1 MINKRI
7 NLLENIITLAE
18 FKEKFRKIGTSFTR
32 NRKLPFAELVFFLIN
47 SCKKSLQ
54 IEINNFFKFIGEDM
68 EYSKQALCK
77 ARLNILPEGF
87 RELNNVWVK
96 DVYKENEFNT
106 FNGYRILAID
116 GTTFELPYTED
127 LKEEFGEIK
136 NNNGVLKKALGRAS
150 ILYDVE
156 NNLVIDGV
164 LDKYTSSERTM
175 AISHLETW
183 SKFKKEIKD
192 NTKDLNIFDRG
203 YPSVYLISYMINRD
217 TDFLMRITKS
227 FLSETNEVISR
238 DGEVDEIVEIN
249 ITKSKLKNSIR
260 DKRARNEVKLGDKI
274 KVRVL
279 KIMLDTG
286 NYEYLITSL
295 LDKESFK
302 KEMFKELYFKRWG
315 VETAYDKLK
324 NTLEIENFSGIKS
337 IVIKQEFYINIL
349 VNNMCSEFIDE
360 VQKEIDE
367 ESKNKNNKY
376 VYIVNRNYALGTIKG
391 EFANLI
397 FAKPGREADRII
409 NRIKKLLKKD
419 KTPIRDG
426 RSFPRDMDKPCNKYP
441 MTRKRVF

>member
-1 MINKRI
+1 
-7 NLLENIITLAE
+7 
-18 FKEKFRKIGTSFTR
+18 
-32 NRKLPFAELVFFLIN
+32 
-47 SCKKSLQ
+47 
-54 IEINNFFKFIGEDM
+54 M

-156 NNLVIDGV
+156 NNLVIDGI

-192 NTKDLNIFDRG
+192 NTKDISLFDRG

-227 FLSETNEVISR
+227 FLSETNEIISKE
-238 DGEVDEIVEIN
+238 GEIDEIVEIN
-249 ITKSKLKNSIR
+249 ISKSKLKNSIR
-260 DKRARNEVKLGDKI
+260 DKEARKEVKLGDKF

-302 KEMFKELYFKRWG
+302 TEMFKELYFKRWG

-337 IVIKQEFYINIL
+337 IVLKQEFYINIL
-349 VNNMCSEFIDE
+349 VNNMCREFEDE
-360 VQKEIDE
+360 VQKEINE

-397 FAKPGREADRII
+397 FAKPGKEADRII
-409 NRIKKLLKKD
+409 NRIKKLLKKN

-426 RSFPRDMDKPCNKYP
+426 RNFPRDMDKPCNKYP
-441 MTRKRVF
+441 MTRKSVF